1 MEQETEALR
10 KQVGGE
16 INSNPFA
23 NPVIAAGY
31 EAWYHTIGRRADH
44 QEKAL
49 LQWLLARFPEARSI
63 LEVGCGTG
71 HFTRWFGELGLLAIG
86 LDLCRPMLDEAVSLS
101 SPFYLQGDAL
111 VLPFLSK
118 SFDLVAQITTLE
130 FLPDPF
136 QALAEALRVAR
147 QGIILGVLNADSR
160 LGREYKL
167 AGGPIWEVAQFFT
180 PDELMHMIRK
190 VAGEKA
196 RIAWRT
202 TLYPFWPGALP
213 LPWGGFIGM
222 AVKI

>member
-1 MEQETEALR
+1 MG
-10 KQVGGE
+10 K
-16 INSNPFA
+16 INANPFA
-23 NPVIAAGY
+23 NAEIAASY
-31 EAWYHTIGRRADH
+31 ETWYLTIGRRADR

-49 LQWLLARFPEARSI
+49 LQWLLTRFSEARSI

-71 HFTRWFGELGLLAIG
+71 HFTRWFDEQGLLTIG

-101 SPFYLQGDAL
+101 SSIYLQGDAL
-111 VLPFLSK
+111 ALPFLSN

-136 QALAEALRVAR
+136 QALDEALRVAR
-147 QGIILGVLNADSR
+147 QGVMLGVLNADSR
-160 LGREYKL
+160 LGRENKL
-167 AGGPIWEVAQFFT
+167 AGGPIWEVARFFT

-190 VAGEKA
+190 VVGEKV

-202 TLYPFWPGALP
+202 TLWPVWPGALP
-213 LPWGGFIGM
+213 LPWGGFIGV